1 MCLCLNLPSSLLS
14 SNKKCL
20 SCDSSTL
27 QVRLFLL
34 CNLEIDALFS
44 LSEKSLPLEVQIMS
58 SASLELS
65 AADPIKENCKV
76 LDCDRNTAQL
86 NLKSLKN

>member
-1 MCLCLNLPSSLLS
+1 M
-14 SNKKCL
+14 
-20 SCDSSTL
+20 
-27 QVRLFLL
+27 RLFLL

>member
-1 MCLCLNLPSSLLS
+1 
-14 SNKKCL
+14 
-20 SCDSSTL
+20 
-27 QVRLFLL
+27 
-34 CNLEIDALFS
+34 
-44 LSEKSLPLEVQIMS
+44 MS

-86 NLKSLKN
+86 NLKSLKKISYTVLELEKNLPVLPASKR